1 MEPANF
7 LTHLWKG
14 KQKWRVQRSSYV
26 TVKKISTQPQVNPTS
41 DIQGFR
47 LFLLFHR
54 LFWLILGVQGITCI
68 QRRNLV
74 LCISSTSK
82 KNQWTQNTVLLF
94 SNPTTFPDSRLSKHA
109 AQGSNFGLQMS
120 LGTGHWTSFTLPCEL
135 KFKKKRER
143 ERHGNPSSSPPNL

>member
-1 MEPANF
+1 M
-7 LTHLWKG
+7 
-14 KQKWRVQRSSYV
+14 
-26 TVKKISTQPQVNPTS
+26 KKISTQPRVNPTS
-41 DIQGFR
+41 DIQGFG

-135 KFKKKRER
+135 KFKKKERER
-143 ERHGNPSSSPPNL
+143 EAWEPILIPPRSSTRKGTEGCAKREDEQGADSV